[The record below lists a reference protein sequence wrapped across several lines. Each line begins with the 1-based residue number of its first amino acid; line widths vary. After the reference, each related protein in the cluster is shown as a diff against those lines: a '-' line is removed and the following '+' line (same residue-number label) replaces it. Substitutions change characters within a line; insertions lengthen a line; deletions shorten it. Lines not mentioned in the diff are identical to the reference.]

1 MAGSRSFSQLITLGT
16 TVLGLGVVGYS
27 ALNCF
32 YTVQGGHNAIVFNRF
47 SGIKSVIYEEGLHY
61 VIPWVEWPI
70 IYDVRTRPHT
80 INSLTGSKD
89 LQMVNISLRVLS
101 KPDRA
106 ELPFIYRRLGK
117 NFDERILPSIVNE
130 VCKSIVAK
138 YNASELLTRREVV
151 SRQISETLKERAA
164 DFKILLDDAS
174 ITHLAF
180 GNEYTA
186 AVEAKQVAQQEAQR
200 ARYWVQKAKLEKEST
215 IIRAEG
221 EAQSAKLIGQSI
233 KNNPA
238 FIQLRRI
245 DAARE
250 ISEVIAKSSNKVFL
264 TSDTLLL
271 NLLGSSWN
279 SSMENVE
286 RKR

>member
-1 MAGSRSFSQLITLGT
+1 MASSQPIFQRILPFAFLSAGIGAI
-16 TVLGLGVVGYS
+16 GYS
-27 ALNCF
+27 AFNCF
-32 YTVQGGHNAIVFNRF
+32 YTVQGGHSAVVFNRF
-47 SGIKSVIYEEGLHY
+47 YGIKDQVYEEGLHY
-61 VIPWVEWPI
+61 VIPWIEWPI

-101 KPDRA
+101 KPDRSQ
-106 ELPFIYRRLGK
+106 LPFIYRRLGR
-117 NFDERILPSIVNE
+117 NFDERVLPSIVNE
-130 VCKSIVAK
+130 VCKSVVAK
-138 YNASELLTRREVV
+138 YNASELLTRREIV
-151 SRQISETLKERAA
+151 SRQISDTLKERAA

-174 ITHLAF
+174 ITHLTF
-180 GNEYTA
+180 SNEYTA

-245 DAARE
+245 DTARD
-250 ISEVIAKSSNKVFL
+250 ISEVISKSANNVYL

-271 NLLGSSWN
+271 NLLNPTPSI
-279 SSMENVE
+279 EAHPL
-286 RKR
+286 KK